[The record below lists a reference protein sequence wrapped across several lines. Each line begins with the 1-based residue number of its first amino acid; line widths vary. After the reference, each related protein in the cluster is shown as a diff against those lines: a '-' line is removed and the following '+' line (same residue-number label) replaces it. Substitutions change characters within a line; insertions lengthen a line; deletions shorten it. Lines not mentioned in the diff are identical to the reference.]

1 LTNIRYAVINGEH
14 HEDVV
19 DERTEA
25 VMNGRSELAKALM
38 PWMFGRK
45 AAGLKPFAKVR
56 CEGGKCVWE
65 SAERT
70 RGRISKRAQV
80 SAA

>member
-1 LTNIRYAVINGEH
+1 MH
-14 HEDVV
+14 QEDVV
-19 DERTEA
+19 GERTEA

-38 PWMFGRK
+38 PWLFMGRG
-45 AAGLKPFAKVR
+45 ASWKPFAKVR
-56 CEGGKCVWE
+56 CEGGKCVWT
-65 SAERT
+65 SAERS